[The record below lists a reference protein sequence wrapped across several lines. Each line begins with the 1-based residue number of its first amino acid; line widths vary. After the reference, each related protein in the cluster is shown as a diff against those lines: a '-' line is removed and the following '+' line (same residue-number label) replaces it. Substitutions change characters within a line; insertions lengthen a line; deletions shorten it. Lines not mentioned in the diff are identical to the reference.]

1 MIDNILFFD
10 TETTGVAPDT
20 LHPVYDVD
28 RYPHICQLS
37 WTFND
42 MDKDFIIRPDGWTIP
57 PETTAIHGISTEMA
71 LSKGVPFHD
80 ALKLFCIDL
89 LDADIICAH
98 NAQFDKRMLIADA
111 TRLTNQERGLNFEK
125 LIKSKTCI
133 DTMMLTI
140 DFVGAVFT
148 KGAKKGL
155 PGKFPRLEE
164 LYYKLF
170 QSSFP
175 AHNSMEDVRALR
187 KCYYELIT
195 RNII

>member
-1 MIDNILFFD
+1 MAADFILFFD
-10 TETTGVAPDT
+10 TETTGLPPNS
-20 LHPVYDVD
+20 HPVYDAD

-57 PETTAIHGISTEMA
+57 PETTAVHGISTEMA
-71 LSKGVPFHD
+71 LEKGVPFHD

-89 LDADIICAH
+89 LDAETICAH

-111 TRLTNQERGLNFEK
+111 TRLTNKDRGRNFES
-125 LIKSKTCI
+125 LLQSKVCI
-133 DTMMLTI
+133 DTMQLTI
-140 DFVGAVFT
+140 DFVAARFKNGRT
-148 KGAKKGL
+148 
-155 PGKFPRLEE
+155 GKFPRLEE

-187 KCYYELIT
+187 KCYYELT
-195 RNII
+195 DRNLI